1 MQQLF
6 CLDGLPKTTRSPVV
20 AEKRADSRQSEAHH
34 GQNCS
39 FSRLKTTRRQKCCR
53 KVPLVPLNHCLCKL
67 DKLNIHSLR
76 KHQKIGV
83 RLTITPP
90 MEHFSLAITLTLY
103 TLGPSISQGFIVGQS
118 RVIYPFRMSKKH
130 PKADTQSGQRHQ
142 THSARPGWP
151 MSSDQVILHD
161 ATEIAEIGDIR
172 VEVLDV
178 VPITVPLK
186 IINLDQFRLLG
197 INSSVQYHHK
207 FGH

>member
-39 FSRLKTTRRQKCCR
+39 FSRLKTTRKQKCCR

-83 RLTITPP
+83 RLTHSSSGAFFFGDHFNTIYSWPLNQPRLHSRAESCHLPVSDVEKTSKGRHSKWPAPP
-90 MEHFSLAITLTLY
+90 NPQCPTWVTDVLRSGHGMMPQTLPRL
-103 TLGPSISQGFIVGQS
+103 
-118 RVIYPFRMSKKH
+118 VI
-130 PKADTQSGQRHQ
+130 
-142 THSARPGWP
+142 
-151 MSSDQVILHD
+151 
-161 ATEIAEIGDIR
+161 
-172 VEVLDV
+172 
-178 VPITVPLK
+178 
-186 IINLDQFRLLG
+186 
-197 INSSVQYHHK
+197 
-207 FGH
+207 FGLNCLTWFQ